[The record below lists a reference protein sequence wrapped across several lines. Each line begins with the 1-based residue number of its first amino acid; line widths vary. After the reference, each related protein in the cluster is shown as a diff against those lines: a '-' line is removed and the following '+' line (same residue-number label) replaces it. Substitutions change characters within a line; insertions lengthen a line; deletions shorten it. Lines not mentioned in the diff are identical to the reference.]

1 MKKMIPYY
9 FLVLATFICDYFF
22 ATSLIDFNPYRLL
35 LFYIGS
41 SAFGLFA
48 DLLYQNLLENFNHNI
63 RLNFLNSRLAHP
75 LQKTIEESLNF
86 LQENLPKAIDYFGT
100 KIKFFEI
107 TLKVLAYTIALL
119 IKTPPQLIISMW
131 PFFILLPFAF
141 FMRTFI
147 KSLGENLYKK
157 SMELNKN
164 FIQIILNA
172 TYLRLH
178 GLEKKG
184 IDKSQTHLKEQKKL
198 ILKAHTMASIA
209 QKLPQLIYLILFLF
223 FLNNFELK
231 QSLPLFYLG
240 YKLIQN
246 FSDLI
251 NFYSNIDLF
260 KTQYNEALIYADKI
274 VSPTASAFKFASPPS
289 LSFSNYNINGGGML
303 FIHGPSGSGK
313 TTLLHQLIQL
323 KPGIEVLW
331 NKRKISIDELKHSLA
346 YVGAENFFIDGSVK
360 ENLLLGLNFNPSDEE
375 ILKALNYFY
384 IDDIILKKNNK
395 LNESITNFSSG
406 EKQRIALSRALLRKP
421 TIFILDEATRHLDV
435 DLTQRIVH
443 RINDLKSTAT
453 LLISDHNIAFKGL
466 ADVEIAV
473 NNI

>member
-1 MKKMIPYY
+1 MKNLRRTLGT
-9 FLVLATFICDYFF
+9 FQALRGVNLDVTDNHLV
-22 ATSLIDFNPYRLL
+22 
-35 LFYIGS
+35 
-41 SAFGLFA
+41 
-48 DLLYQNLLENFNHNI
+48 
-63 RLNFLNSRLAHP
+63 
-75 LQKTIEESLNF
+75 
-86 LQENLPKAIDYFGT
+86 AI
-100 KIKFFEI
+100 
-107 TLKVLAYTIALL
+107 L
-119 IKTPPQLIISMW
+119 
-131 PFFILLPFAF
+131 
-141 FMRTFI
+141 
-147 KSLGENLYKK
+147 
-157 SMELNKN
+157 
-164 FIQIILNA
+164 
-172 TYLRLH
+172 
-178 GLEKKG
+178 
-184 IDKSQTHLKEQKKL
+184 
-198 ILKAHTMASIA
+198 
-209 QKLPQLIYLILFLF
+209 
-223 FLNNFELK
+223 
-231 QSLPLFYLG
+231 
-240 YKLIQN
+240 
-246 FSDLI
+246 
-251 NFYSNIDLF
+251 
-260 KTQYNEALIYADKI
+260 
-274 VSPTASAFKFASPPS
+274 
-289 LSFSNYNINGGGML
+289 
-303 FIHGPSGSGK
+303 GPSGSGK